1 MAWILLATLGQFLNA
16 VVSFLDK
23 YIVSDEA
30 ALPKPFVYA
39 FYSCIL
45 TGFWVVIYFIGF
57 IPGLSS
63 LGFPHFS
70 NVQAPTI
77 QVVAMSFLAAY
88 TFFMAL
94 VSMYSALRN
103 SEAVNVMPVIG
114 AVSAISSFGM
124 VYLFLG
130 STISTNFIWGIAVLS
145 LGTLLVAQTLTHLDD
160 VLHVFHSGLF
170 FALHFI
176 TMKGLFMETN
186 FDDGFFWSRICFVLF
201 ALSLL
206 LVPTYYK
213 KIREQTG
220 TTTKKTGFLVL
231 LAKVLAGVSAFLL
244 LKATDMGDVAVVQ
257 ALDGIKFVFILLITV
272 LFASFLP
279 DSVATRP
286 NQRKLYAGFCTCWLS
301 LLVTLF
307 YLPRYEI
314 TSKNPTCPC
323 CNYQFVINICL
334 VFVT

>member
-16 VVSFLDK
+16 LVAFLDK
-23 YIVSDEA
+23 YIVSDEK
-30 ALPKPFVYA
+30 ALPRPFVYA

-45 TGFWVVIYFIGF
+45 TGGWVIIYFIGF
-57 IPGLSS
+57 IPGLRDA
-63 LGFPHFS
+63 GFPHFD
-70 NVQAPTI
+70 NVQSPSI

-103 SEAVNVMPVIG
+103 AEAVNVMPVIG

-124 VYLFLG
+124 VYLFLDVAF
-130 STISTNFIWGIAVLS
+130 SPNFMWGVVVLS
-145 LGTLLVAQTLTHLDD
+145 LGTLLVAQTIPKAED

-176 TMKGLFMETN
+176 TMKGLFLETN
-186 FDDGFFWSRICFVLF
+186 FDDGFFWSRVCFVLF

-220 TTTKKTGFLVL
+220 TTSKKTGAIVV
-231 LAKVLAGVSAFLL
+231 LAKILAGVAAFLL

-257 ALDGIKFVFILLITV
+257 ALDGVKFVFILIITI
-272 LFASFLP
+272 LFASLLP
-279 DSVATRP
+279 DSVAVHEPKPKAVIR
-286 NQRKLYAGFCTCWLS
+286 QVLYVMVIAVGYFI
-301 LLVTLF
+301 LF
-307 YLPRYEI
+307 
-314 TSKNPTCPC
+314 T
-323 CNYQFVINICL
+323 
-334 VFVT
+334 